1 MLAAAFSVVLLSH
14 ANRLADWEVP
24 FEHWGGHFLVAEAGG
39 MLLSASCSHQL
50 LHAKSQGADQIVE
63 GIRMQ
68 PPPLADS
75 SLVVSCAPSC
85 SLSKTHNM
93 HACSGFLS
101 LLSHAAGRLGGVPSS
116 IGVAIFRLLKRVVC
130 FLSASTFCI
139 SFQCIICGGLYLWFR
154 ALIRYL
160 KAFACNLPPWRFQ
173 PGRLQK
179 TRCAP
184 SRRLF

>member
-1 MLAAAFSVVLLSH
+1 M
-14 ANRLADWEVP
+14 
-24 FEHWGGHFLVAEAGG
+24 
-39 MLLSASCSHQL
+39 
-50 LHAKSQGADQIVE
+50 QI
-63 GIRMQ
+63 
-68 PPPLADS
+68 
-75 SLVVSCAPSC
+75 AP
-85 SLSKTHNM
+85 
-93 HACSGFLS
+93 
-101 LLSHAAGRLGGVPSS
+101 AGRLGGVPSS

-179 TRCAP
+179 TRCAVDAFLMPCKAQNMHAWRLPQLFSSLMQIAWQIGRCSFEHWGGHFSVADGMLSVSLMFLHFQCIICGGLNFGSALMIVEGTRMPPPPWRFQPGRLQKTRCAP